1 MTTMPL
7 ISQYTDNRSH
17 REAIREIIGMP
28 NIHYIHNPLDYD
40 DEETG
45 DEQYYDETYMT
56 RFLDDTYA
64 LTREHPIFK
73 ELYEIAAGK
82 MLSLNPEIGLAVLMS
97 YDYLYFFYGCLLDYK
112 SSPDSF
118 GKHNEN
124 FIKLY
129 SKIV

>member
-1 MTTMPL
+1 MPTMPT
-7 ISQYTDNRSH
+7 ISQYSDNRSY
-17 REAIREIIGMP
+17 REAIRQIIGMP
-28 NIHYIHNPLDYD
+28 DTQYIHNSSDYD

-82 MLSLNPEIGLAVLMS
+82 MLSLDHEIGLAVLMS
-97 YDYLYFFYGCLLDYK
+97 YDYLYFFYGCLLDYM
-112 SSPDSF
+112 SSPGSF
-118 GKHNEN
+118 GKQNDN
-124 FIKLY
+124 FLSLY
-129 SKIV
+129 AKIV

>member
-1 MTTMPL
+1 MTA
-7 ISQYTDNRSH
+7 ISQYINNRSY
-17 REAIREIIGMP
+17 REAIRQIIGMP
-28 NIHYIHNPLDYD
+28 DTQYIHNSSDYD

-45 DEQYYDETYMT
+45 DEQYYDEIYMSM
-56 RFLDDTYA
+56 FLDKTYA

-97 YDYLYFFYGCLLDYK
+97 YDYLYFFYGCLLDYI

-118 GKHNEN
+118 GKQNDN
-124 FIKLY
+124 FLRLY
-129 SKIV
+129 AKIV